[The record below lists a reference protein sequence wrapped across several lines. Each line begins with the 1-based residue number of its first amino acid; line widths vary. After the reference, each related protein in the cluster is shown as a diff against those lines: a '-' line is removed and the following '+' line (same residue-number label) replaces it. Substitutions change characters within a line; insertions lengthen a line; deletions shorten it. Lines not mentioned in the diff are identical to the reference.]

1 MGEMGA
7 VGEKNTLDEEQ
18 EALDCMEG
26 AVARRR
32 VAVAPR
38 GRAEPTRVGDA
49 LRDLRRREDAA
60 VRGFSPLRELHLDH
74 LIVIRRV
81 VGGRIR

>member
-1 MGEMGA
+1 MGQ
-7 VGEKNTLDEEQ
+7 KKTLDEEQ

-32 VAVAPR
+32 VAIVPR

-60 VRGFSPLRELHLDH
+60 VRGFIPLRELHLDH
-74 LIVIRRV
+74 LRVIRRI
-81 VGGRIR
+81 GGGSIR